1 MTKDFAN
8 EFEPFYPIL
17 STCHLFYDIPET
29 SYYDVLSFL
38 HGHIRH
44 FEKNTLILHLGDPFL
59 YAGIVLSGTVE
70 GSFQNENYDKVNMNH
85 FSSGKLF
92 GEALA
97 CKRVP
102 HSPIQL
108 RALTDCQILF
118 WDLNT
123 LFLDRELNCKSCKFQ
138 YKLSLNLMESL
149 ASQNVFSNLK
159 LRIVSQKSL
168 RDRIFIYLNSIPPD
182 INGII
187 HIPFTKTALAEF
199 LNVNRSAL
207 SRELGRMQD
216 DGVLRINGNDIQLI
230 SHFS

>member
-1 MTKDFAN
+1 MSKNTAN
-8 EFEPFYPIL
+8 EFESFYPIL
-17 STCHLFYDIPET
+17 STCHLFYEIPE
-29 SYYDVLSFL
+29 SSFYDVLSFL
-38 HGHIRH
+38 HGHMKH
-44 FEKNTLILHLGDPFL
+44 FEKNTLILRLGDPFL
-59 YAGIVLSGTVE
+59 YSGVVLNGTVE
-70 GSFQNENYDKVNMNH
+70 GFFQNENFDKVNMNH
-85 FSSGKLF
+85 FPSGKLF

-102 HSPIQL
+102 HSPVQL

-118 WDLNT
+118 LDLNI
-123 LFLDRELNCKSCKFQ
+123 LFLNRELNCKSCQFQ

-149 ASQNVFSNLK
+149 ANQNVFSNLK

-168 RDRIFIYLNSIPPD
+168 RDRIFIYLNSIAPD
-182 INGII
+182 ANNVI